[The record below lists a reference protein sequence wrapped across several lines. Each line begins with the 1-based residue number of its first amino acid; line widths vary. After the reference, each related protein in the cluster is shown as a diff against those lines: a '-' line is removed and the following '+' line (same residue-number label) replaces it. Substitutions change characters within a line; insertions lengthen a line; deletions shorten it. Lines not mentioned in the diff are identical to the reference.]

1 MVVEEVQPE
10 EERQDERFYRLTEL
24 FAAIL
29 LSIAAL
35 LTSYAG
41 FQGELWDGEQAT
53 NYALAEQTRTN
64 ASKNEMIA
72 GQHTGIDTMIFTQWL
87 SAYTSNNEP
96 LAKFYRARFRPK
108 FRTVFEQWIATGP
121 LTNPKAP
128 ATPFHMPG
136 YLEQSNSAAKVTERK
151 ADRYFAAG
159 QRANGISDVYGQA
172 TVIFALALF
181 MGGITQTFDTR
192 KTRIMLLSLSAFCT
206 LLGVVRIIGLPAIR
220 LY

>member
-1 MVVEEVQPE
+1 VSEAAETSEEA
-10 EERQDERFYRLTEL
+10 RNERFYRMTEL
-24 FAAIL
+24 VAAIL

-41 FQGELWDGEQAT
+41 FQGQLWDGEQAS
-53 NYALAEQTRTN
+53 NYALAEQTRTE

-72 GQHTGIDTMIFTQWL
+72 GQRTGIDVMLFTQWL
-87 SAYTSNNEP
+87 AAATSNNDA
-96 LAKFYRARFRPK
+96 LAKFYRVRFRPE
-108 FRTVFEQWIATGP
+108 FRTVFERWIATRP
-121 LTNPKAP
+121 LENPDAP
-128 ATPFHMPG
+128 PTPFNMPG
-136 YLEQSNSAAKVTERK
+136 YLEQSTQAAKTTDRK
-151 ADRYFAAG
+151 ANQYFAAG
-159 QRANGISDVYGQA
+159 QRANNISDAFGQA

-192 KTRIMLLSLSAFCT
+192 KTRIMLLSLSALCT

>member
-1 MVVEEVQPE
+1 MEDPAPNGHEQ
-10 EERQDERFYRLTEL
+10 ERSYRLTEL
-24 FAAIL
+24 AAAIL

-53 NYALAEQTRTN
+53 NYALAEQSRTDS
-64 ASKNEMIA
+64 SKDEMIA
-72 GQHTGIDTMIFTQWL
+72 GQHSGIDAMIFTQWL
-87 SAYTSNNEP
+87 AAYTSNNER
-96 LAKFYRARFRPK
+96 LAKFYRARFRPE
-108 FRTVFEQWIATGP
+108 FRTVFEQWIATQP

-128 ATPFHMPG
+128 PSPFHMPG
-136 YLEQSNSAAKVTERK
+136 YLDQSTATARATEQK
-151 ADRYFAAG
+151 ADQYFASG
-159 QRANGISDVYGQA
+159 QRANGISDAYGQA

-192 KTRIMLLSLSAFCT
+192 KTRILLLALSAFCT
-206 LLGVVRIIGLPAIR
+206 LLGVVRIFGLPAIR